1 MDGFIHPFSPD
12 YILPVPV
19 GRCRAVSEMKD
30 LCLWFL
36 TQLPDFLMSEPVCY
50 FVGFAMLFVVIGLF
64 KSIINIK

>member
-1 MDGFIHPFSPD
+1 M
-12 YILPVPV
+12 
-19 GRCRAVSEMKD
+19 SEMKD